1 MRTTAVTHL
10 NSKIFKGLYLQPKD
24 STKDSEAE
32 NQDASEEEVE
42 EEQGGGGDT
51 EVSDTTSE
59 ADTDVSDT
67 TSEIDTDV
75 SDTTSEVDSDSTPEP
90 QESKNDGEDASQSP
104 CRYELANWMYHLQR
118 AERLW
123 TPEEREGNEKWN
135 RLWDLVEGFLC
146 DSPAEFGHWQYKFW
160 SEYPYTFDEKSVSP
174 AIHVAAFYGLTGLV
188 SRLLNKG
195 HDVNAVNGER
205 ITPLHLAV
213 LSQEPGLVELL
224 LGRGADVNA
233 KDRSQTTPLGM
244 VSSKLNGSPEIAK
257 LLLDHGSVAETSDED
272 GITPLHSACQNGNVE
287 IFMQL
292 MKEGANVKAQD
303 QTGETPLH
311 KALHR
316 ADPPSE
322 LIEELIKNG
331 ANVNEQDR
339 QSQAP
344 LYEAAELGSAA
355 AVSILLKHHANVND
369 DDETGTTALHIA
381 AAGGHCAVVTL
392 LVKNGA
398 NLNAKDHDGKTALA
412 LAAKNGRGEVVSYL
426 IKQQTARDPERSYLV
441 VADGQGRTALHRAV
455 AKGYSEIVTKLLDA
469 GDPSFGPTQLQ
480 GTNLGATPL
489 HSAVFGGHAKVV
501 ELLAKRNRNGQTPL
515 EFAVARWGVCSE
527 SRREA
532 MHNCILAIIKRHPKA
547 ALDNWKLF
555 RTAIYHGSVDV
566 VTNILDQGV
575 DPNALDEH
583 GWSPLAIAG
592 QTFKSRDIGGVVA
605 VLKSRGAKEFGVPAG
620 EANGGLIGQPPTL
633 MNRNDKG
640 SVVSV
645 SEDGLE
651 LFLSLSK

>member
-1 MRTTAVTHL
+1 MTAVTHL
-10 NSKIFKGLYLQPKD
+10 NSKTFKRRYLQPKD
-24 STKDSEAE
+24 ATEDPEADGQDS
-32 NQDASEEEVE
+32 SEEEE
-42 EEQGGGGDT
+42 GGDE

-59 ADTDVSDT
+59 AD
-67 TSEIDTDV
+67 
-75 SDTTSEVDSDSTPEP
+75 SDSSSES
-90 QESKNDGEDASQSP
+90 QESKNDDGDASQSP
-104 CRYELANWMYHLQR
+104 CRYELANWMYHLQEV
-118 AERLW
+118 ERLW
-123 TPEEREGNEKWN
+123 TPEEREGNEDWN
-135 RLWDLVEGFLC
+135 GLWDLVEGFLC
-146 DSPAEFGHWQYKFW
+146 DSPAEFEFWQYNFW
-160 SEYPYTFDEKSVSP
+160 SEYPYDFDEDSVSQ

-188 SRLLNKG
+188 SRLLKKG
-195 HDVNAVNGER
+195 HDVNLVNGDE
-205 ITPLHLAV
+205 ITPLHLAA
-213 LSQEPGLVELL
+213 LSQNPGLVKLL
-224 LGRGADVNA
+224 LEHKADINA
-233 KDRSQTTPLGM
+233 KDWNETTPLGM
-244 VSSKLNGSPEIAK
+244 VSSQLNGSPKISK
-257 LLLDHGSVAETSDED
+257 LLLDHGSVAETSDDD

-322 LIEELIKNG
+322 LIEELIKHG

-369 DDETGTTALHIA
+369 DDEAGTTALHIA

-392 LVKNGA
+392 LVKSGA
-398 NLNAKDHDGKTALA
+398 NLNAKDHNGKTALA
-412 LAAKNGRGEVVSYL
+412 LAAKSGRGEVVSYL
-426 IKQQTARDPERSYLV
+426 INQQTARDPERSYLV
-441 VADGQGRTALHRAV
+441 VADGQGWTALHCAA
-455 AKGYSEIVTKLLDA
+455 AKGYPEIVTKLLDA
-469 GDPSFGPTQLQ
+469 GDPSLGPKQLQ
-480 GTNLGATPL
+480 GSNLAETPL
-489 HSAVFGGHAKVV
+489 HSAVFRGDAKVV

-515 EFAVARWGVCSE
+515 ELAVARWGVCSE

-532 MHNCILAIIKRHPKA
+532 IHNCILAIIKRHPQTTV
-547 ALDNWKLF
+547 DNWKLF
-555 RTAIYHGSVDV
+555 RTAICYGSVDV

-592 QTFKSRDIGGVVA
+592 QTLKSRAIGGVVE
-605 VLKSRGAKEFGVPAG
+605 VLKSRGAKDFGVPVG
-620 EANGGLIGQPPTL
+620 EANGGPVIGQPPTS

-651 LFLSLSK
+651 LRWLSK